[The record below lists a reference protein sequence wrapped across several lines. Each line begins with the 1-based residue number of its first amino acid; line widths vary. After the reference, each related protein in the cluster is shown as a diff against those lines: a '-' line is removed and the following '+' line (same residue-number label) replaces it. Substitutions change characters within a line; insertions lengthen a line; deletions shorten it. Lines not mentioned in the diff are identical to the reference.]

1 MTERQKFDLLKEVKA
16 SNKVQFEIRR
26 YHSCVMAD
34 VIVNSDYGNAANL
47 GFRPLVTYISQN
59 NIAMTAPVLQEEKSA
74 GSWTV
79 SFVMPADAKIED
91 LPLPKNSSVTLRTIP
106 EHTAA
111 ALSFRGFTTDQNIKK
126 REAELREALDCE
138 AISVTG
144 PMRIARFD
152 PPWKPAFARHNEV
165 VIPIIFDKNG

>member
-1 MTERQKFDLLKEVKA
+1 
-16 SNKVQFEIRR
+16 
-26 YHSCVMAD
+26 MAD

-59 NIAMTAPVLQEEKSA
+59 NIAMTAPVLQEENHK

-79 SFVMPADAKIED
+79 SFVMPADAKLVN
-91 LPLPKNSSVTLRTIP
+91 LPLPKSSSVTLRTIP

-111 ALSFRGFTTDQNIKK
+111 ALSFRGFTSEATITK
-126 REAELREALDCE
+126 REAELREALKLSE
-138 AISVTG
+138 IKASG

-165 VIPIIFDKNG
+165 VIPVQM

>member
-34 VIVNSDYGNAANL
+34 VIINSDYGNAANL

-59 NIAMTAPVLQEEKSA
+59 NIAMTAPVLQEENRQ

-91 LPLPKNSSVTLRTIP
+91 LPLPKNSNVTLRTIP

-111 ALSFRGFTTDQNIKK
+111 ALSFRGFATDQNIKK
-126 REAELREALDCE
+126 HEAELREALDRE
-138 AISVTG
+138 SISVTG

-165 VIPIIFDKNG
+165 VIPINFDKNG